1 MTPFSFEWQWNID
14 YAVFMGFLYLALIV
28 VGCGLFVALIK
39 TLMHMHEEDRSENE
53 PSGMS
58 SRSKYSEY

>member
-1 MTPFSFEWQWNID
+1 
-14 YAVFMGFLYLALIV
+14 V

-53 PSGMS
+53 PSAIS